1 LASVLFSVGYG
12 IKWGVTQ
19 RCRGGPLSEPRRQ
32 KLGLDGLPLVRDHE
46 AARSDG
52 GAHHRSPLRAGGL
65 QSQDARSALSV
76 VGSLAVPVAKA
87 VCDAPTMPRSHDPRH
102 RSTQKNTEVRRKTA
116 QFRLFECIRA
126 EMEKGS
132 PERYNFNA
140 GLAEPAQKGQT
151 GEPNDHQSLYR
162 IRCTQEKRQLLRE
175 DRRRADR
182 RRRQAAGDRWHCCA
196 ASAGWAR

>member
-1 LASVLFSVGYG
+1 MASVLFSVGYG

-52 GAHHRSPLRAGGL
+52 GAHYRSPLRAGGL
-65 QSQDARSALSV
+65 QSQDARPALSI

-102 RSTQKNTEVRRKTA
+102 RSTQKNTQKNNAVQA
-116 QFRLFECIRA
+116 VPLFPKE
-126 EMEKGS
+126 G
-132 PERYNFNA
+132 
-140 GLAEPAQKGQT
+140 
-151 GEPNDHQSLYR
+151 
-162 IRCTQEKRQLLRE
+162 
-175 DRRRADR
+175 
-182 RRRQAAGDRWHCCA
+182 W
-196 ASAGWAR
+196 ASAPEIARLEAPPAGCCLWWNAANLVGAVNWR